1 VANLI
6 PIALTGFFGLL
17 ASGFSVGLLRELRL
31 EGRLA
36 RRGLVVQGWVV
47 RRDDDG
53 DGDGDTVPVVR
64 FRTSTSETT
73 HEFAAQGGTRRVR
86 TLPLGTIVQV
96 RYLPESPDVARI
108 DTTSEVRAGTL
119 GFGLALGIS
128 LSLGSLTLWWALSA
142 K

>member
-1 VANLI
+1 MANLV

-36 RRGLVVQGWVV
+36 RRGLVVQGRIV

-53 DGDGDTVPVVR
+53 DGATVPVVR
-64 FRTSTSETT
+64 FSTSDQRTS
-73 HEFAAQGGTRRVR
+73 HEFAARGGTRRVR
-86 TLPLGTIVQV
+86 TLLVGAIVPV

-108 DTTSEVRAGTL
+108 DTTSELRAGTL
-119 GFGLALGIS
+119 GFALALGIS
-128 LSLGSLTLWWALSA
+128 ASLGAVTLWWAL
-142 K
+142 